1 MKKFNFKGTGVAI
14 ITPFNNKGNIDSKGL
29 KNVVNHLINGNV
41 DYIVALGTTGE
52 TATLSK
58 DEKKEVVNLIL
69 EYTNGKI
76 PIVLGI
82 GGNNTAEVC
91 NDFRQYDFKNISAIL
106 SVSPY
111 YNKPNQ
117 KGILEHFKHISNAS
131 PVPIIIYNVPSRTGS
146 NISSETTLELAHTY
160 KNIRAIKE
168 ASGNMEQCMRIIA
181 NKPKIFELISGE
193 DNLTFP
199 LMACGAG
206 GVISVAAMVYPSE
219 FSNMVNYCLQGEFQK
234 ALKLHYQIMPVT
246 DLLFADGNPGGVKEA
261 LSILK
266 VCEPHLRL
274 PLYPPQK
281 SVSQELKKLMKIAN
295 K

>member
-14 ITPFNNKGNIDSKGL
+14 VTPFNNKSKIDTKGL
-29 KNVVNHLINGNV
+29 KKLVNHLITGNI

-52 TATLSK
+52 AATLSK
-58 DEKKEVVNLIL
+58 DEKKEVVNLIV
-69 EYTNGKI
+69 EYSNGKV
-76 PIVLGI
+76 PVVLGL

-91 NDFRQYDFKNISAIL
+91 NDFKHYDFANLSAIL
-106 SVSPY
+106 SVSPF

-117 KGILEHFKHISNAS
+117 KGIVEHYKHISNSS
-131 PVPIIIYNVPSRTGS
+131 PVPIILYNVPSRTGS
-146 NISSETTLELAHTY
+146 NVSAETTLELAETF

-181 NKPKIFELISGE
+181 NKPKNFELVSGD

-206 GVISVAAMVYPSE
+206 GVISVAAMVYPDK
-219 FSNMVNYCLQGEFQK
+219 FSTMINYCLNGEFEK

-246 DLLFADGNPGGVKEA
+246 DLLFADGNPGGVKAA
-261 LSILK
+261 LSILG
-266 VCEPHLRL
+266 VCEPHVRL
-274 PLYPPQK
+274 PLFAPSK
-281 SVSQELKKLMKIAN
+281 NVVESLKKLIK
-295 K
+295 KK

>member
-1 MKKFNFKGTGVAI
+1 MQMKKFTFKGTGVAI
-14 ITPFNNKGNIDSKGL
+14 VTPFNKKGNIDHKGL
-29 KNVVNHLINGNV
+29 KKLVNHLINGNV

-52 TATLSK
+52 SATLNK
-58 DEKKEVVNLIL
+58 EEKKEVVQLIL
-69 EYTNGKI
+69 EYANGKV
-76 PIVLGI
+76 PVVLGL

-91 NDFRQYDFKNISAIL
+91 NDFKLYDFKNIAAIL
-106 SVSPY
+106 SVSPF

-117 KGILEHFKHISNAS
+117 QGIFEHYKQISNVS
-131 PVPIIIYNVPSRTGS
+131 PVPIILYNVPSRTGS
-146 NISSETTLELAHTY
+146 NLTSDTTLQLAHEF

-181 NKPKIFELISGE
+181 DKPKNFELISGD

-206 GVISVAAMVYPSE
+206 GVISVAAMVYPDK
-219 FSNMVNYCLQGEFQK
+219 FSSMINHCLNGEFQK

-261 LSILK
+261 LNILGI
-266 VCEPHLRL
+266 CEHHLRL
-274 PLYPPQK
+274 PLYPPNK
-281 SVSQELKKLMKIAN
+281 NVVDSLKKILN
-295 K
+295 KK